1 MGCPLACNPSN
12 EVRPMRSV
20 LSSEHLSENSSSN
33 YTKSVSVGRK
43 LGAPT
48 ADVFA
53 FSYILLTNPGG
64 YRPLNGAQAKG
75 TTHEW

>member
-1 MGCPLACNPSN
+1 MF
-12 EVRPMRSV
+12 V
-20 LSSEHLSENSSSN
+20 LSSEHLRENSACN
-33 YTKSVSVGRK
+33 YMKSVSVGRK

-48 ADVFA
+48 TDVFA

-64 YRPLNGAQAKG
+64 YRPLNGTQEKA